1 MVKKMPPLRVQDK
14 LVFLLALVP
23 YLMDHDRVSV
33 AEAASHFDVPE
44 QQIRDAVRLIA
55 VSGVPGETA
64 TYQAGD
70 LFDIAWDDFEDND
83 QIVLTHMV
91 AIDDSPRF
99 SAREAS
105 ALIAGL
111 QYLSGLP
118 EHADRAAIATLMSKL
133 SRGASAQPT
142 AMAVEGSELDETLV
156 LIRESVAAGTQIS
169 FDYRNSR
176 GESERRRIDPVRVES
191 VDADWYVRGWCHSRE
206 DVRTFRLDRMSRP
219 SMTAEPITHTSADVR
234 LPESLFDASPA
245 DIEVTIDVLD
255 SAIALLGDYVA
266 PGAAMVPHGDW
277 RRLTVSAPHF
287 HGLKRLVAG
296 LSGAVTVV
304 TPRDA
309 REAVARWAQAGVDRY
324 SELPGAPR

>member
-1 MVKKMPPLRVQDK
+1 MAKKVQPLRAQDK
-14 LVFLLALVP
+14 LVYLLALVP
-23 YLMDHDRVSV
+23 YLMDQDRVSV
-33 AEAASHFDVPE
+33 AEAAAHFGVPE

-55 VSGVPGETA
+55 VSGIPGETA
-64 TYQAGD
+64 TYQDSD
-70 LFDIAWDDFEDND
+70 LFDIAWDDFEEND

-142 AMAVEGSELDETLV
+142 AMGIESSDLDETLA
-156 LIRESVAAGTQIS
+156 LIRESVAAGTQIA

-176 GESERRRIDPVRVES
+176 GESERRRIDPLRVES
-191 VDADWYVRGWCHSRE
+191 VDSDWYVRGWCHSRE
-206 DVRTFRLDRMSRP
+206 DVRTFRLDRISNP
-219 SMTAEPITHTSADVR
+219 TMTSEPITHTAADVS
-234 LPESLFDASPA
+234 LPETLFDASPE
-245 DIEVTIDVLD
+245 DFEVTIDVVE
-255 SAIALLGDYVA
+255 SAIPLLGDYVA
-266 PGAAMVPHGDW
+266 ENARLVATGD
-277 RRLTVSAPHF
+277 RVRTTVRVPHF

-296 LSGAVTVV
+296 LPGVV
-304 TPRDA
+304 MVIAPAEA
-309 REAVARWAQAGVDRY
+309 REAVSRWASAGADRY
-324 SELPGAPR
+324 TELPR

>member
-1 MVKKMPPLRVQDK
+1 MAKKIQPLRAQDK
-14 LVFLLALVP
+14 LVYLLALVP

-33 AEAASHFDVPE
+33 SEAAAHFGVPQ

-64 TYQAGD
+64 TYQDSD
-70 LFDIAWDDFEDND
+70 LFDIAWDDFEEND

-118 EHADRAAIATLMSKL
+118 EHADRVAIATLMSKL

-142 AMAVEGSELDETLV
+142 AVGVEASDLDETLA
-156 LIRESVAAGTQIS
+156 LIRETVAAGTQIE
-169 FDYRNSR
+169 FDYLNSR
-176 GESERRRIDPVRVES
+176 GESERRRIDPLRIES

-206 DVRTFRLDRMSRP
+206 DVRTFRLDRISCP
-219 SMTAEPITHTSADVR
+219 TMTSESITHTVADVS
-234 LPESLFDASPA
+234 LPETLFDASPE
-245 DIEVTIDVLD
+245 DIRVTIEVVE
-255 SAIALLGDYVA
+255 SAIPLLGDYVA
-266 PGAAMVPHGDW
+266 LTPNCSPQG
-277 RRLTVSAPHF
+277 TVSALRCSCHTSMGSSGSLLGFP
-287 HGLKRLVAG
+287 A
-296 LSGAVTVV
+296 LS
-304 TPRDA
+304 R
-309 REAVARWAQAGVDRY
+309 
-324 SELPGAPR
+324 

>member
-1 MVKKMPPLRVQDK
+1 MAKKVQPLRAQDK
-14 LVFLLALVP
+14 LVYLLALVP

-33 AEAASHFDVPE
+33 SEAAMHFGVPE

-55 VSGVPGETA
+55 VSGIPGETA
-64 TYQAGD
+64 TYQDSD
-70 LFDIAWDDFEDND
+70 LFDIAWGDFEEND

-118 EHADRAAIATLMSKL
+118 EHADREAIATLMSKL

-142 AMAVEGSELDETLV
+142 AMGVEASELDETLA
-156 LIRESVAAGTQIS
+156 LIRESVAAGTQIE

-176 GESERRRIDPVRVES
+176 GESERRRIDPLRVES

-206 DVRTFRLDRMSRP
+206 DVRTFRLDRISCP
-219 SMTAEPITHTSADVR
+219 TMTSAPITHTAADVS
-234 LPESLFDASPA
+234 LPETLFDSSPE
-245 DIEVTIDVLD
+245 DFEVTIDVVE
-255 SAIALLGDYVA
+255 SAVPLLGDYVA
-266 PGAAMVPHGDW
+266 ENAQLVAAGNRV
-277 RRLTVSAPHF
+277 RTTVRVPHF
-287 HGLKRLVAG
+287 HGLKRLIAG
-296 LSGAVTVV
+296 LPGVVTVISPAEARDAVALWARSGA
-304 TPRDA
+304 
-309 REAVARWAQAGVDRY
+309 DRY
-324 SELPGAPR
+324 SELS

>member
-1 MVKKMPPLRVQDK
+1 MAKKAQPLRAQDK
-14 LVFLLALVP
+14 LVYLLALVP

-33 AEAASHFDVPE
+33 SEAAAHFGVPA

-55 VSGVPGETA
+55 VSGIPGETA
-64 TYQAGD
+64 TYQDSD

-118 EHADRAAIATLMSKL
+118 EHADRAAIASLMSKL

-142 AMAVEGSELDETLV
+142 AVGVEASDLDETMA
-156 LIRESVAAGTQIS
+156 LIRESVAAGTQIE

-176 GESERRRIDPVRVES
+176 GESERRRIDPLRVES

-206 DVRTFRLDRMSRP
+206 DVRTFRLDRISQP
-219 SMTAEPITHTSADVR
+219 TMTSEPITRTAADVS
-234 LPESLFDASPA
+234 LPETLFDASPG
-245 DIEVTIDVLD
+245 DIAVTIDVVE
-255 SAIALLGDYVA
+255 SGVPLLGDYVA
-266 PGAAMVPHGDW
+266 DDATVVPSGD
-277 RRLTVSAPHF
+277 RVRTTVLVPHF

-296 LSGAVTVV
+296 LPGVVSVVAPAEARATAALWARAGA
-304 TPRDA
+304 
-309 REAVARWAQAGVDRY
+309 DRY
-324 SELPGAPR
+324 TDRS

>member
-1 MVKKMPPLRVQDK
+1 MAKKVQPLRAQDK
-14 LVFLLALVP
+14 LVYLLALVP

-33 AEAASHFDVPE
+33 SEAAAHFGVPE

-55 VSGVPGETA
+55 VSGIPGETA
-64 TYQAGD
+64 TYQDSD
-70 LFDIAWDDFEDND
+70 LFDIAWDDFEEND

-142 AMAVEGSELDETLV
+142 AMGVEASDLDETLA
-156 LIRESVAAGTQIS
+156 LIRESVGAGTQIE

-176 GESERRRIDPVRVES
+176 GESERRRIDPLRVES

-206 DVRTFRLDRMSRP
+206 GVRTFRLDRISSP
-219 SMTAEPITHTSADVR
+219 TMTSEPITHTAADVS
-234 LPESLFDASPA
+234 LPETLFDASPE
-245 DIEVTIDVLD
+245 DFEVTIDIVE
-255 SAIALLGDYVA
+255 SAIPLLGDYVA
-266 PGAAMVPHGDW
+266 ESARLIAVGD
-277 RRLTVSAPHF
+277 RVRTTVRVPHF
-287 HGLKRLVAG
+287 HGLKRLIAG
-296 LSGAVTVV
+296 LPGVVTVV
-304 TPRDA
+304 APAEARDA
-309 REAVARWAQAGVDRY
+309 VAQWARSGADRY
-324 SELPGAPR
+324 AELP

>member
-1 MVKKMPPLRVQDK
+1 MAKKVQPLRAQDK
-14 LVFLLALVP
+14 LVYLLALVP

-33 AEAASHFDVPE
+33 SDAAAHFGVPE

-55 VSGVPGETA
+55 VSGIPGETA
-64 TYQAGD
+64 TYQDSD

-118 EHADRAAIATLMSKL
+118 EHADRAAVASLMSKL

-142 AMAVEGSELDETLV
+142 AVGVEASDLDQTLG
-156 LIRESVAAGTQIS
+156 LIRESVAAGTQIE
-169 FDYRNSR
+169 FDYLNSR
-176 GESERRRIDPVRVES
+176 GASERRRIDPLRVES

-206 DVRTFRLDRMSRP
+206 DVRTFRLDRISQP
-219 SMTAEPITHTSADVR
+219 TMTTAPITHTAADVS
-234 LPESLFDASPA
+234 LPETLFDASPE
-245 DIEVTIDVLD
+245 DIRVTIEVVE
-255 SAIALLGDYVA
+255 SAIPLLGDYVA
-266 PGAAMVPHGDW
+266 HDAKLDSVGERV
-277 RRLTVSAPHF
+277 RTTVLVPHF

-296 LSGAVTVV
+296 LAGVVTVIS
-304 TPRDA
+304 PAEA
-309 REAVARWAQAGVDRY
+309 REAAARWAQAGADRY
-324 SELPGAPR
+324 PDAR

>member
-1 MVKKMPPLRVQDK
+1 MAKKVQPLRAQDK
-14 LVFLLALVP
+14 LVYLLALVP
-23 YLMDHDRVSV
+23 YLMDRDRVSV
-33 AEAASHFDVPE
+33 PEAAAHFGVPE

-55 VSGVPGETA
+55 VSGIPGETS
-64 TYQAGD
+64 TYQDSD
-70 LFDIAWDDFEDND
+70 LFDIAWDDFEEND

-142 AMAVEGSELDETLV
+142 AMGVEASDLDETLA
-156 LIRESVAAGTQIS
+156 LIRESVAAGTQIE

-176 GESERRRIDPVRVES
+176 GESERRRIDPLRVES

-206 DVRTFRLDRMSRP
+206 DVRTFRLDRISCP
-219 SMTAEPITHTSADVR
+219 TMTSEPITHTAADVS
-234 LPESLFDASPA
+234 LPETLFDASPE
-245 DIEVTIDVLD
+245 DVEVTIDVVE
-255 SAIALLGDYVA
+255 SAIPLLGDYVA
-266 PGAAMVPHGDW
+266 ESARLVASGNRVRTMV
-277 RRLTVSAPHF
+277 RVPHF
-287 HGLKRLVAG
+287 HGLKRLIAG
-296 LSGAVTVV
+296 LPGVVTVV
-304 TPRDA
+304 DPAEA
-309 REAVARWAQAGVDRY
+309 REAVAQWARSGADRY
-324 SELPGAPR
+324 AELP

>member
-1 MVKKMPPLRVQDK
+1 MAKKVQPLRAQDK
-14 LVFLLALVP
+14 LVYLLALVP
-23 YLMDHDRVSV
+23 YLMDRDRVSV
-33 AEAASHFDVPE
+33 AEAAAHFRVPE

-55 VSGVPGETA
+55 VSGIPGETA
-64 TYQAGD
+64 TYQDSD
-70 LFDIAWDDFEDND
+70 LFDIAWDDFEEND

-142 AMAVEGSELDETLV
+142 AMGVASSDLDETLA
-156 LIRESVAAGTQIS
+156 LIRESVAAGTQIE
-169 FDYRNSR
+169 FDYRNSS

-206 DVRTFRLDRMSRP
+206 AVRTFRLDRISCP
-219 SMTAEPITHTSADVR
+219 TMTSESIIHTAADVS
-234 LPESLFDASPA
+234 LPETLFDASPE
-245 DIEVTIDVLD
+245 DVEVTIDVVE
-255 SAIALLGDYVA
+255 SAIPLLADYIAENSQLLPAGERVRTTIY
-266 PGAAMVPHGDW
+266 V
-277 RRLTVSAPHF
+277 PHF
-287 HGLKRLVAG
+287 HGLKRLIAG
-296 LSGAVTVV
+296 LPGVVTVV
-304 TPRDA
+304 APPEARDA
-309 REAVARWAQAGVDRY
+309 VAQWARSGVACYPEA
-324 SELPGAPR
+324 P